1 MRVGLRVCVN
11 TLYGALEGVPNLLR
25 LFNEYQIQASFFF
38 AMGPDNSGRVFSK
51 NAMQPWLEERPFQ
64 RRLRDFF
71 RVPPQLSHKAAQ
83 IMRSVAADGHE
94 IGLLGYD
101 RVGWIKKCAFADENW
116 TQTYIALAVE
126 EFEAVLHQPPKTF
139 AAAGWQ
145 VNPFLFFLEQELGLE
160 YASDTRGKS
169 VFFPVLQDM
178 KSTCPQIPTTL
189 PTLSGML
196 GVEGVTRENVHEY
209 LYAESQYVLPN
220 GHIYSLDAEMEGI
233 GYLPLMEKLVVMWK
247 GFGEG
252 VGGLGEAVNGLKG
265 TACRYHQ
272 VGWLAEKGT
281 GIHHAW
287 QSVLLQ

>member
-145 VNPFLFFLEQELGLE
+145 VNPFL
-160 YASDTRGKS
+160 
-169 VFFPVLQDM
+169 
-178 KSTCPQIPTTL
+178 STCPQIPTTL